1 MSGARDGLARSIQVR
16 LARHAKE
23 IGSDSNLVL
32 TRFAVERFL
41 YRLSRSA
48 HADRFILKGA
58 LLILAWLGDTLRP
71 TRDAD
76 LLGFGD
82 LGDDELRN
90 IFIDVCGS
98 PVEPDALTFL
108 PDTVRI
114 EPIRDEDAYGGRRV
128 TLTAMM
134 GAARL
139 RVQVDV
145 GIGDAVVPAPT
156 WLDYPG
162 LLNDMPHPRLRAYA
176 PETVAAEKIHAVAL
190 LGLRNSRMKDFFDLH
205 ALAKMPGLDIA
216 ILSDSLAATFERRQT
231 ALPANV
237 PTGLSESFAQDP
249 TKRAQWGAFLGKN
262 RLTAPPLEIVIAE
275 IWKFIEEPLA
285 LARKRSKPK

>member
-1 MSGARDGLARSIQVR
+1 MNADRDGMARSIQVR

-23 IGSDSNLVL
+23 IDSDPNLVL

-82 LGDDELRN
+82 FGDDELRN
-90 IFIDVCGS
+90 IFIDVCRT

-128 TLTAMM
+128 TLTAIM
-134 GAARL
+134 GVARL

-145 GIGDAVVPAPT
+145 GIGDAVVPSPT

-162 LLNDMPHPRLRAYA
+162 LLEDLPHPRLRAYA
-176 PETVAAEKIHAVAL
+176 PETVAAEKVHATVQ

-205 ALAKMPGLDIA
+205 ALAKMPGLDITK
-216 ILSDSLAATFERRQT
+216 LSDALAATFERRQT
-231 ALPANV
+231 ALPADV